1 MLLRFDPFQE
11 FERLTEEARR
21 PARTMLLFDAI
32 REDDHVVIDFDVPGI
47 DSDHIDVTVEKN
59 ELTVTVD
66 RPWGDGD
73 QDIVAAERP
82 HGSFSRQL
90 MLGDTLDVEG
100 LEANVANGVL
110 TVTIPVSEKSK
121 QRKISV
127 GGGSGG
133 SEAIDASSSDA
144 EQGDDS

>member
-82 HGSFSRQL
+82 HGDIRL
-90 MLGDTLDVEG
+90 EALDV
-100 LEANVANGVL
+100 ARVADG
-110 TVTIPVSEKSK
+110 
-121 QRKISV
+121 
-127 GGGSGG
+127 
-133 SEAIDASSSDA
+133 
-144 EQGDDS
+144 

>member
-21 PARTMLLFDAI
+21 PARTMLL
-32 REDDHVVIDFDVPGI
+32 
-47 DSDHIDVTVEKN
+47 
-59 ELTVTVD
+59 
-66 RPWGDGD
+66 
-73 QDIVAAERP
+73 
-82 HGSFSRQL
+82 
-90 MLGDTLDVEG
+90 
-100 LEANVANGVL
+100 
-110 TVTIPVSEKSK
+110 SEKSK